1 MNLLSLAAVPAAVAS
16 VRASPGAHDVK
27 PCFVQRRAACLTL
40 LAAFTASPAL
50 AYGGGA
56 NLRQTDAGEGNPRY
70 EALVQTLR
78 EEGRTPSRMK
88 EELLVQRC
96 RTGKEAAC
104 K

>member
-16 VRASPGAHDVK
+16 VRATPRDVK